1 MRKNC
6 WKRWMMLLV
15 INGVMVLGLS
25 GCGAKEEPKKA
36 KEEAVEAVIDKIKE
50 TDEENENEE
59 LQGEKSGES
68 FKEKNLRKNQDNGAG
83 DSEEAAVVQGK
94 SETEK
99 LLEKYYE
106 EVLLEEEGLVELPS
120 GYEVS
125 IKERHLETYSIGEV
139 FLDEYGICYH
149 AIWDYDK
156 DEQDELLVLVLD
168 EDSECERS
176 KLYAKMYEVV
186 DGEVT
191 EAAELESFFGWMEF
205 DTRQSTEILLRE
217 TKDWFYLAEEAT
229 GYSSIYA
236 DGSAYAMRVAHYD
249 GKEFVVDLAKDTGYD
264 VYGYS
269 EKLSTFALKF
279 GPSFRLGK
287 PSNKWRYTITPYAG
301 VTFYALSDGSNN
313 DIGARDEYGTKESK
327 FIGGCK
333 LAAIYDW
340 YYFSAHFSNRECG
353 ISVGF
358 EFEL

>member
-249 GKEFVVDLAKDTGYD
+249 GKEFVVDLAKQMSGSDFSDTEETVAD
-264 VYGYS
+264 TAQ
-269 EKLSTFALKF
+269 LLRNLKF
-279 GPSFRLGK
+279 DHTAENLTYEYRFDRSDDLLSVFYMTAEPMGSLDKYYNSMVISDVPPYLFRL
-287 PSNKWRYTITPYAG
+287 
-301 VTFYALSDGSNN
+301 F
-313 DIGARDEYGTKESK
+313 EE
-327 FIGGCK
+327 
-333 LAAIYDW
+333 
-340 YYFSAHFSNRECG
+340 RE
-353 ISVGF
+353 
-358 EFEL
+358 